1 MRSVWKKT
9 GLFAA
14 CLAILCMGCGKEQA
28 DITPGET
35 ITLLEPVGSAGNYE
49 AAAYRT
55 IYDASVY
62 DATVY
67 PYVEEYAF
75 LEGKTFEAY
84 GAYPGEEVKAGD
96 ALIYTNSESLEKQI
110 ESLEEQIQTME
121 EEFTKFRTETLE
133 AVESPKGYL
142 AWYEQLLEDL
152 EANVPAATILDEE
165 GREVTNPDYTRWQA
179 DCRQVDSLYAQTLIG
194 VQLKEVALKQREELY
209 HLDHAYYTE
218 LLASLQEKA
227 KQSVLAS
234 ETDGNVAAV
243 AFYDSGDYIGQ
254 DEVVMAVCNDSTL
267 ELKCDYINKSVITKA
282 EDVYACINGVRY
294 EVEYVPMD
302 SDEYARLSA
311 ENDKVYS
318 TFTLLDA
325 KEVSIGDF
333 GVITVINDVGKEVLS
348 VPKAALHKDTEG
360 YYVSVYQDGETVS
373 VSVKTGMSD
382 GVYTEITDGLQ
393 AGDLV
398 LVEQAAAAF
407 DKVVTVGYG
416 DFSNTLNVNGYLY
429 YPSSYAV
436 RNPIEY
442 GTAYF
447 VESQV
452 ALYQHVEAGDVIAT
466 IYVKGDDTALLQQE
480 RKLQR
485 MQERLADLQAAGAEE
500 NAEEIAQRNE
510 AIDELT
516 ELIEEM
522 KADYATIEIVAE
534 ESGIVIELAN
544 IEKDS
549 ILSSDAF
556 LARIADESNCYVV
569 VDNEEQKLQYGTEVT
584 ISYQNREGQS
594 CTADGEVVLLTPAGV
609 MNQSLKA
616 DYTLIRI
623 PREAIGEMAATT
635 QGADGWWNRNRF
647 GITAQ
652 IRQMQHVLVVPRS
665 AVRFSNG
672 RTYVNVKLEDGSV
685 VATSFVAGG
694 YDDRNYWVV
703 EGLTEGMELCYE

>member
-1 MRSVWKKT
+1 MRNIRKKS
-9 GLFAA
+9 GLFAV
-14 CLAILCMGCGKEQA
+14 CLALLCTGCGREQA
-28 DITPGET
+28 DIMPSET
-35 ITLLEPVGSAGNYE
+35 IELLEPVGSVGNYE

-75 LEGKTFEAY
+75 VDGKTFQAY

-96 ALIYTNSESLEKQI
+96 ALMYTDSESLAKQI
-110 ESLEEQIQTME
+110 ENLEEQMQTME
-121 EEFTKFRTETLE
+121 EEFTAFQTETLE
-133 AVESPKGYL
+133 AVEAPKGYL
-142 AWYEQLLEDL
+142 AWYEQLLENL
-152 EANVPAATILDEE
+152 EANVPAATITDEE
-165 GREVTNPDYTRWQA
+165 GKEVTNPDYTRWQA

-194 VQLKEVALKQREELY
+194 VQLKEVALKQRQELY
-209 HLDHAYYTE
+209 DLDHAYYAE
-218 LLASLQEKA
+218 QLAALRKKA
-227 KQSVLAS
+227 KQSVLTS
-234 ETDGNVAAV
+234 DISGNVAAI
-243 AFYDSGDYIGQ
+243 AFCDSGDYIGQ

-267 ELKCDYINKSVITKA
+267 ELKCEYINKSAITKA

-333 GVITVINDVGKEVLS
+333 GVITVINAVAKEVLS
-348 VPKAALHKDTEG
+348 VPKAALHKDAEG
-360 YYVSVYQDGETVS
+360 YYVSVYQDGETAS

-407 DKVVTVGYG
+407 DKVETVGYG
-416 DFSNTLNVNGYLY
+416 DFSNTLSVNGYLY
-429 YPSSYAV
+429 YPSGYAV
-436 RNPIEY
+436 KNPIEY
-442 GTAYF
+442 GTTYF

-466 IYVKGDDTALLQQE
+466 VYVKGDDTALLQQE

-485 MQERLADLQAAGAEE
+485 MTERLADLQAAGAEE
-500 NAEEIAQRNE
+500 NAEEIEQRNE
-510 AIDELT
+510 AIAELT

-522 KADYATIEIVAE
+522 KADYAETEIVAE
-534 ESGIVIELAN
+534 ESGIVIELAT
-544 IEKDS
+544 IEKDA
-549 ILSSDAF
+549 ILSADAF

-584 ISYQNREGQS
+584 ISYQNQEGQS

-609 MNQSLKA
+609 TSQSLKA
-616 DYTLIRI
+616 EYTLIRI
-623 PREAIGEMAATT
+623 PKEAIGEMAATT

-672 RTYVNVKLEDGSV
+672 RTYVNVKQEDGSV